1 MEFLKFSTM
10 FNKDFYI
17 NHRAAL
23 KNLMHKGL
31 AIFVANDE
39 ASMNYPDNTYHY
51 RQDSNFAY
59 FFGLNHPDLVG
70 VIDFESGEEILFGQE
85 VTIDDVIWCGPL
97 PSLQEQGEMIGIKD
111 CRDINRFPE
120 FIREQM
126 EKGRMIHLTPAYRGD
141 TKIKIANY
149 MDIDVYEVEN
159 YVSQLLIEAI
169 VSLREIKSD
178 IEIKEM
184 EYAADTA
191 YYMQTTAMKMCKPGV
206 IEQEISGTIEGIA
219 IARGSSISFPNIVSM
234 DGQTL
239 HNHYHGNVLKEG
251 RMMVCDCGAET
262 FNYLDSDF
270 TRTTPV
276 GGKFNSRQKD
286 VYEIVLKANMEV
298 AKQTKPGIR
307 YMEMHKLAARTLIE
321 GLQGIGLMKGNVD
334 DALAAG
340 AHFLFQP
347 HGLGHMLGMDVHD
360 MEGLGEVN
368 VGYNKETPRSTQQGF
383 SCLRCGKVLK
393 PGFVVTDEP
402 GIYFIPTLID
412 IWKAEGKHKDFI
424 NYDKLETFKDFGGI
438 RIEDDLLITETGN
451 RILGRPIPKTVED
464 VERTCAEPR
473 EWIRIPG
480 IF

>member
-1 MEFLKFSTM
+1 MFSKEF
-10 FNKDFYI
+10 YAG
-17 NHRAAL
+17 HREAL
-23 KNLMHKGL
+23 KKLMSKGL
-31 AIFVANDE
+31 AFFVANDE

-51 RQDSNFAY
+51 RQDSNFSY

-70 VIDFESGEEILFGQE
+70 VIDFETGEEILFGQE

-97 PSLQEQGEMIGIKD
+97 QSLQEQGDMIGIKD

-120 FIREQM
+120 YIRAAV
-126 EKGRMIHLTPAYRGD
+126 EKGRQIHITPTYRGD
-141 TKIKIANY
+141 MTIKIANY
-149 MDIDVYEVEN
+149 MDICTCEVGK
-159 YVSQLLIEAI
+159 YVSQQLIEAI
-169 VSLREIKSD
+169 VSLREIKSQ
-178 IEIKEM
+178 IEIEEM
-184 EYAADTA
+184 EYAANTA
-191 YYMQTTAMKMCKPGV
+191 YYMHTTAMKMCKPGV

-219 IARGSSISFPNIVSM
+219 IARGGVVSFPNIVSM

-239 HNHYHGNVLKEG
+239 HNHNHGNVLKEG

-262 FNYLDSDF
+262 GNYLDSDF

-276 GGKFNSRQKD
+276 GGKFNTRQRD
-286 VYEIVLKANMEV
+286 VYEIVLKANTEV
-298 AKQTKPGIR
+298 AKNTRPGIE
-307 YMEMHKLAARTLIE
+307 YMEMHRLAARTLID
-321 GLQGIGLMKGNVD
+321 GLKGIGLMKGSTD
-334 DALAAG
+334 DALEAG
-340 AHFLFQP
+340 AHYLFQP

-368 VGYNKETPRSTQQGF
+368 VGYNKQTPRSTKQGF
-383 SCLRCGKVLK
+383 SCLRCGKTLK

-412 IWKAEGKHKDFI
+412 IFKAEGKHKDFI

-451 RILGRPIPKTVED
+451 RILGRPIPKTVAE
-464 VERTCAEPR
+464 VEATCAEAR

-480 IF
+480 LF

>member
-1 MEFLKFSTM
+1 M
-10 FNKDFYI
+10 FNKDFYVK
-17 NHRAAL
+17 NRAAL
-23 KNLMHKGL
+23 KKLMNKGI
-31 AIFVANDE
+31 AVFVANDE

-97 PSLQEQGEMIGIKD
+97 PSLPEQGDMIGIKD

-120 FIREQM
+120 YIRQMM
-126 EKGRMIHLTPAYRGD
+126 EKGRMIHLTPTYRGD
-141 TKIKIANY
+141 QTIKIANY
-149 MDIDVYEVEN
+149 MDICTSEVKN

-191 YYMQTTAMKMCKPGV
+191 YYMHTTAMKMCKPGV

-219 IARGSSISFPNIVSM
+219 IARGGIVSFPNIVSM

-239 HNHYHGNVLKEG
+239 HNHNHGGVLKEG

-262 FNYLDSDF
+262 GTYLDSDF

-276 GGKFNSRQKD
+276 GGKFNSRQRD

-340 AHFLFQP
+340 AHYLFQP

-402 GIYFIPTLID
+402 GCYFIPTLID

-424 NYDKLETFKDFGGI
+424 NYDKLESFKDFGGI

-451 RILGRPIPKTVED
+451 RILGKPIPKTVED
-464 VERTCAEPR
+464 VERTCAEAR

>member
-1 MEFLKFSTM
+1 M
-10 FNKDFYI
+10 FTKDFYVK
-17 NHRAAL
+17 NRAAL
-23 KNLMHKGL
+23 KKLMNKGI
-31 AIFVANDE
+31 AFFVANDE

-70 VIDFESGEEILFGQE
+70 VIDFESGEDILFGQE

-97 PSLQEQGEMIGIKD
+97 PSLQEQGDMIGIKD

-120 FIREQM
+120 YIREAV
-126 EKGRMIHLTPAYRGD
+126 EKGRMIHITPPYRGD
-141 TKIKIANY
+141 QTIKIANF
-149 MDIDVYEVEN
+149 MDICTGEVKN

-219 IARGSSISFPNIVSM
+219 IARGGIVSFPNIVSM

-239 HNHYHGNVLKEG
+239 HNHNHGNVLKEG

-262 FNYLDSDF
+262 GNYLASDF

-276 GGKFNSRQKD
+276 GGKFNSRQRD
-286 VYEIVLKANMEV
+286 VYEIVLKANTEV
-298 AKQTKPGIR
+298 AKNTKPGMR

-334 DALAAG
+334 DALAVG

-360 MEGLGEVN
+360 MEGLGEIN

-393 PGFVVTDEP
+393 PGFVITDEP
-402 GIYFIPTLID
+402 GCYFIPTLID

-451 RILGRPIPKTVED
+451 RILGKPIPKTVAD
-464 VERTCAEPR
+464 VERTCAEAR
-473 EWIRIPG
+473 EWLRIPG

>member
-1 MEFLKFSTM
+1 M
-10 FNKDFYI
+10 FTKDFYVK
-17 NHRAAL
+17 NRAAL
-23 KNLMHKGL
+23 KKLMNKGI
-31 AIFVANDE
+31 AFFVANDE

-70 VIDFESGEEILFGQE
+70 VIDFESGKEILFGKE

-120 FIREQM
+120 YIREQM
-126 EKGRMIHLTPAYRGD
+126 EKGRMIHVTPPYRGD
-141 TKIKIANY
+141 TTIKIANY
-149 MDIDVYEVEN
+149 MDIDVYDVEN

-169 VSLREIKSD
+169 VSLREIKSE

-184 EYAADTA
+184 DYAAETA

-276 GGKFNSRQKD
+276 GGKFNSRQRD

-298 AKQTKPGIR
+298 AKNTKPGIR

-321 GLQGIGLMKGNVD
+321 GLQGIGLMKGNAD

-340 AHFLFQP
+340 AHYLFQP

-402 GIYFIPTLID
+402 GCYFIPTLID

-424 NYDKLETFKDFGGI
+424 NYDKLESFKDFGGI

-451 RILGRPIPKTVED
+451 RVLGRPIPKTVED

>member
-1 MEFLKFSTM
+1 M
-10 FNKDFYI
+10 FNKEFYI

-23 KNLMHKGL
+23 KKLMNKGL
-31 AIFVANDE
+31 AVFVANDE
-39 ASMNYPDNTYHY
+39 AAMNYPDNTYHY

-97 PSLQEQGEMIGIKD
+97 PSLQEQGDMIGIKD

-120 FIREQM
+120 YIREQLKK
-126 EKGRMIHLTPAYRGD
+126 ERMIHLTPTYRGD
-141 TKIKIANY
+141 QAIKMAHY
-149 MDIDVYEVEN
+149 MDILPHEIGN

-191 YYMQTTAMKMCKPGV
+191 YYMHTTAMKMCKPGV

-219 IARGSSISFPNIVSM
+219 IARGGVVSFPNIVSM

-262 FNYLDSDF
+262 SNYLDSDF

-276 GGKFNSRQKD
+276 GGKFNSRQRD

-321 GLQGIGLMKGNVD
+321 GLQGIGLMKGNAD
-334 DALAAG
+334 DALEAG
-340 AHFLFQP
+340 AHYLFQP

-368 VGYNKETPRSTQQGF
+368 VGYNKETPRSTKQGF

-424 NYDKLETFKDFGGI
+424 NYDKLESFKDFGGI

-451 RILGRPIPKTVED
+451 RILGKPIPKTVED
-464 VERTCAEPR
+464 VERTCAEAR

>member
-1 MEFLKFSTM
+1 M
-10 FNKDFYI
+10 FNKEFYI

-23 KNLMHKGL
+23 KKLMNKGL
-31 AIFVANDE
+31 AIFVSNDE
-39 ASMNYPDNTYHY
+39 APQNYPDNTYHY

-70 VIDFESGEEILFGQE
+70 VVDFESGEEILFGQE
-85 VTIDDVIWCGPL
+85 VTIDDIIWCGPL

-120 FIREQM
+120 YIREQM
-126 EKGRMIHLTPAYRGD
+126 EKGRMIHITPQYRGGMA
-141 TKIKIANY
+141 IKIANY
-149 MDIDVYEVEN
+149 MDININEVEN

-178 IEIKEM
+178 IEVKEM
-184 EYAADTA
+184 DKAADTA
-191 YYMQTTAMKMCKPGV
+191 YFMQTTAMKMCKPGV
-206 IEQEISGTIEGIA
+206 IEQRISGAIEGIA
-219 IARGSSISFPNIVSM
+219 IARGGIVSFPNIVSQ

-239 HNHYHGNVLKEG
+239 HNHYHGNILKEG

-262 FNYLDSDF
+262 ENYLVSDF

-298 AKQTKPGIR
+298 AKNTKPGIR
-307 YMEMHKLAARTLIE
+307 YMEMHKLAVRTLIE

-334 DALAAG
+334 DALAVG
-340 AHFLFQP
+340 AHYLFMP

-360 MEGLGEVN
+360 MEGLGETY
-368 VGYNKETPRSTQQGF
+368 VGYDDITPRSTKLGF
-383 SCLRCGKVLK
+383 SGLRCGKTLK

-412 IWKAEGKHKDFI
+412 MWKAEGKFKEFI
-424 NYDKLETFKDFGGI
+424 NYEKLKTYKDFGGI
-438 RIEDDLLITETGN
+438 RIEDDLLITEDGC
-451 RILGRPIPKTVED
+451 RILGRPIPKTVAE
-464 VERTCAEPR
+464 VEEICAQGR
-473 EWIRIPG
+473 EWIKMTAMY
-480 IF
+480 

>member
-1 MEFLKFSTM
+1 MFS
-10 FNKDFYI
+10 KDFYAG
-17 NHRAAL
+17 HREAL
-23 KNLMHKGL
+23 KKLMSKGL
-31 AIFVANDE
+31 AFFVANDE

-51 RQDSNFAY
+51 RQDSNFSY

-70 VIDFESGEEILFGQE
+70 VIDFETGEEILFGQE

-97 PSLQEQGEMIGIKD
+97 PSLQEQGDMIGIKD

-120 FIREQM
+120 YIRAAV
-126 EKGRMIHLTPAYRGD
+126 EKGRQVHITPTYRGD
-141 TKIKIANY
+141 MTIKIANY
-149 MDIDVYEVEN
+149 MDICTCEVGK
-159 YVSQLLIEAI
+159 YVSQQLIEAI
-169 VSLREIKSD
+169 VSLREIKSQ
-178 IEIKEM
+178 IEIEEM
-184 EYAADTA
+184 EYAANTA
-191 YYMQTTAMKMCKPGV
+191 YYMHTTAMKMCKPGV

-219 IARGSSISFPNIVSM
+219 IARGGVVSFPNIVSM

-239 HNHYHGNVLKEG
+239 HNHNHGNVLKEG

-262 FNYLDSDF
+262 GNYLDSDF

-276 GGKFNSRQKD
+276 GGKFNTRQRD
-286 VYEIVLKANMEV
+286 VYEIVLKANTEV
-298 AKQTKPGIR
+298 AKNTRPGIE
-307 YMEMHKLAARTLIE
+307 YMEMHRLAARTLIE
-321 GLQGIGLMKGNVD
+321 GLKGIGLMKGSTD
-334 DALAAG
+334 DALEAG
-340 AHFLFQP
+340 AHYLFQP

-368 VGYNKETPRSTQQGF
+368 VGYNKQTPRSTKQGF
-383 SCLRCGKVLK
+383 SCLRCGKTLK

-412 IWKAEGKHKDFI
+412 IFKAEGKHKDFI

-451 RILGRPIPKTVED
+451 RILGRPIPKTVAE
-464 VERTCAEPR
+464 VEATCAEAR

-480 IF
+480 LF

>member
-1 MEFLKFSTM
+1 M
-10 FNKDFYI
+10 FNKEFYI

-23 KNLMHKGL
+23 KKLMHKGL
-31 AIFVANDE
+31 AIFVSNDE
-39 ASMNYPDNTYHY
+39 APQNYPDNTYHY

-59 FFGLNHPDLVG
+59 LFGLNHPDLVG
-70 VIDFESGEEILFGQE
+70 VVDFESGEEILFGQE
-85 VTIDDVIWCGPL
+85 VTIDDIIWCGPL

-120 FIREQM
+120 YIREQM
-126 EKGRMIHLTPAYRGD
+126 EKGRMIHITPQYRGGMA
-141 TKIKIANY
+141 IKIANY
-149 MDIDVYEVEN
+149 MDIDVHEVEN

-178 IEIKEM
+178 IEIQEM
-184 EYAADTA
+184 DKAADTA
-191 YYMQTTAMKMCKPGV
+191 YFMQTTAMKMCKPGV
-206 IEQEISGTIEGIA
+206 IEQRISGAIEGIA
-219 IARGSSISFPNIVSM
+219 IARGGIVSFPNIVSQ

-239 HNHYHGNVLKEG
+239 HNHYHGNILKEG

-262 FNYLDSDF
+262 ENYLVSDF

-298 AKQTKPGIR
+298 AKNTKPGIR
-307 YMEMHKLAARTLIE
+307 YMEMHKLAVRTLIE

-334 DALAAG
+334 DALAVG
-340 AHFLFQP
+340 AHFLFMP

-360 MEGLGEVN
+360 MEGLGEIN
-368 VGYNKETPRSTQQGF
+368 VGYNKETPRSKQEGF

-402 GIYFIPTLID
+402 GCYFIPTLID
-412 IWKAEGKHKDFI
+412 IWKSQGKHKDFI

-451 RILGRPIPKTVED
+451 RILGKPIPKTVED
-464 VERTCAEPR
+464 VERCCAEDNGG
-473 EWIRIPG
+473 IHIPG
-480 IF
+480 VF